1 MPYFM
6 PSEYGVLS
14 MFSNEG
20 GTLMETSSREWL
32 YQQIV
37 EGSQDAIVFADT
49 EGIIRLWNSGAEAIF
64 GYSAEEAIGET
75 LDLIVPEKLRE
86 KHWEGYRKVMATGV
100 TKYGSDVL
108 AVPAIKRDSSRL
120 SVEFTIVLLQD
131 DTGKPIGTAAIMRD
145 VTERWQKEKEL
156 KKRLAELE
164 EREKKI

>member
-1 MPYFM
+1 MAFYPCF
-6 PSEYGVLS
+6 
-14 MFSNEG
+14 
-20 GTLMETSSREWL
+20 
-32 YQQIV
+32 QK
-37 EGSQDAIVFADT
+37 
-49 EGIIRLWNSGAEAIF
+49 GIIRLWNSGAEAIF

-164 EREKKI
+164 DLTRLCSRNRKREVDGNSKLQITMTEISNLFWSLNN

>member
-1 MPYFM
+1 
-6 PSEYGVLS
+6 
-14 MFSNEG
+14 
-20 GTLMETSSREWL
+20 MEMYTDEWL

-37 EGSQDAIVFADT
+37 EGAQDAIIYADK

-86 KHWEGYRKVMATGV
+86 KHWEGYSRVMETGV
-100 TKYGSDVL
+100 TRYGSDLL
-108 AVPAIKRDSSRL
+108 AVPALKNDNSRL
-120 SVEFTIVLLQD
+120 SVEFTIVLLKND
-131 DTGKPIGTAAIMRD
+131 SGKSIGTAAIMRD

-164 EREKKI
+164 GN

>member
-1 MPYFM
+1 
-6 PSEYGVLS
+6 
-14 MFSNEG
+14 
-20 GTLMETSSREWL
+20 METSNLEWI

-37 EGSQDAIVFADT
+37 EGAQDAIIFADT

-64 GYSAEEAIGET
+64 GYSAEEATGAT

-100 TKYGSDVL
+100 TKYGSDIL
-108 AVPAIKRDSSRL
+108 AVPALRKDNSRI

-131 DTGKPIGTAAIMRD
+131 TAGTPQGTAAIMRN

-156 KKRLAELE
+156 KKRLADLE
-164 EREKKI
+164 GKDSH